1 MKAHKINLGDKKNSE
16 KIDKM
21 FLVVNRLM
29 SEFEKNKI
37 KIWFNGTLGVAG
49 YYGEVFDEPAD
60 IDCGVLEKD
69 FDNARK
75 IIENLGYKKVLD
87 KENEKF
93 KVSIYDAKN
102 FNLEIGT
109 FDRDL
114 GDKIILLEGYKFRVP
129 NAKWLA
135 ECYRITTKKERRI
148 SKNDDLRAEF
158 LESLG

>member
-1 MKAHKINLGDKKNSE
+1 MKSHKINLGDKKTSE

-21 FLVVNRLM
+21 FLVVDRLM

-37 KIWFNGTLGVAG
+37 KIWFNGTFGVVG

-60 IDCGVLEKD
+60 VDCGVLEKD
-69 FDNARK
+69 FDDAK
-75 IIENLGYKKVLD
+75 EIIENLGYKKVLD

-93 KVSIYDAKN
+93 KVSIYDAKD

-109 FDRDL
+109 FDHDL
-114 GDKIILLEGYKFRVP
+114 GDKIILLEGHKFRVP

-135 ECYRITTKKERRI
+135 ECYRITSKKERRAG
-148 SKNDDLRAEF
+148 KNDALRAEF
-158 LESLG
+158 LESLS

>member
-1 MKAHKINLGDKKNSE
+1 MKAHKINLGDKKTSE

-21 FLVVNRLM
+21 FLIIDQLM
-29 SEFEKNKI
+29 DIFQNKKI
-37 KIWFNGTLGVAG
+37 KIWFNGTFGVAG

-60 IDCGVLEKD
+60 VDCGVLEKD
-69 FDNARK
+69 FDDARK
-75 IIENLGYKKVLD
+75 IIENLGYKKILD
-87 KENEKF
+87 KGNEKF
-93 KVSIYDAKN
+93 KVSIYDATD

-114 GDKIILLEGYKFRVP
+114 GDKIILLEGCKFRVP

-135 ECYRITTKKERRI
+135 ECYRTTSQKERRAG
-148 SKNDDLRAEF
+148 KNDDLRAEF